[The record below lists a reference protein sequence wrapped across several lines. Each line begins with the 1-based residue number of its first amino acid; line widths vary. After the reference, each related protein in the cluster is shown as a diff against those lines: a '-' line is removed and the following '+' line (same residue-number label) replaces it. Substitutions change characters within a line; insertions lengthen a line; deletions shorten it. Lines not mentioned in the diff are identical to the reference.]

1 MESGESTKSIFYL
14 ILVKNKG
21 IQALI
26 FLCLKR
32 NEVEKVYQRWVGS
45 LVLGVLFTGILV
57 APSWAGINQGNFI
70 PAGGR
75 KAAAVDS
82 QVRYY
87 QVQKGDTLWD
97 ISRSF
102 NVDVQTLAS
111 VNNLNR
117 NSILSIGQTLKVPG
131 SGQRLHVIRPGETMW
146 DIASRYNVSLASLK
160 AANPAKNPTNL
171 KINDQLVIPSS
182 SSAYPVAQMVQEPSR
197 GWSYTNLFNW
207 PVVGAITSGYGARQS
222 GFHHGIDIAG
232 KIGDPIKAC
241 AAGTV
246 TFTGYK
252 SVYGRTVIIQHPD
265 GKETLYAHVQTIKVS
280 KGDTVARG
288 QVIATV
294 GMTGR
299 TTGPHVHLEVRN
311 NGELC
316 NPLSYLPR

>member
-1 MESGESTKSIFYL
+1 MYK
-14 ILVKNKG
+14 
-21 IQALI
+21 
-26 FLCLKR
+26 
-32 NEVEKVYQRWVGS
+32 RWVGS
-45 LVLGVLFTGILV
+45 LVLGLLCTGILA
-57 APSWAGINQGNFI
+57 APVSAGLNQGNFI
-70 PAGGR
+70 PAGGPR
-75 KAAAVDS
+75 AVPADS

-111 VNNLNR
+111 INNLNR
-117 NSILSIGQTLKVPG
+117 NSILRIGQTLQVPG

-146 DIASRYNVSLASLK
+146 DIAARYKVSLTSLK
-160 AANPAKNPTNL
+160 EANPSKNPVNL

-182 SSAYPVAQMVQEPSR
+182 TYQVAQVTQQPSR

-207 PVVGAITSGYGARQS
+207 PVVGTITSGYGWRKS
-222 GFHHGIDIAG
+222 GYHHGIDIAG
-232 KIGDPIKAC
+232 DIGDPIKAC

-246 TFTGYK
+246 TFAGNK
-252 SVYGRTVIIQHPD
+252 PVYGRTIIIQHPD

-280 KGDTVARG
+280 QGDTVARG

-311 NGELC
+311 NGVLC
-316 NPLSYLPR
+316 NPLNYLQR

>member
-1 MESGESTKSIFYL
+1 M
-14 ILVKNKG
+14 
-21 IQALI
+21 
-26 FLCLKR
+26 
-32 NEVEKVYQRWVGS
+32 
-45 LVLGVLFTGILV
+45 LGVLCTGILA
-57 APSWAGINQGNFI
+57 APVWAGLNQGNFI
-70 PAGGR
+70 PAGGSR
-75 KAAAVDS
+75 AVAVDS

-102 NVDVQTLAS
+102 NVDIQTLTS
-111 VNNLNR
+111 INNLNR
-117 NSILSIGQTLKVPG
+117 NSILKIGQTLQIPG

-146 DIASRYNVSLASLK
+146 DIAARYKVSLTSLK
-160 AANPAKNPTNL
+160 AANPSKNPVNL

-182 SSAYPVAQMVQEPSR
+182 TYQVAQVTQQPSR
-197 GWSYTNLFNW
+197 GWTYTSLFNW
-207 PVVGAITSGYGARQS
+207 PLVGTITSGYGWRQS
-222 GFHHGIDIAG
+222 GYHHGIDIAG
-232 KIGDPIKAC
+232 EIGDPIKAC

-246 TFTGYK
+246 TFAGYK
-252 SVYGRTVIIQHPD
+252 SVYGRTVVIEHPD

-280 KGDTVARG
+280 QGESVARG

-316 NPLSYLPR
+316 NPLNYLSR

>member
-1 MESGESTKSIFYL
+1 
-14 ILVKNKG
+14 
-21 IQALI
+21 
-26 FLCLKR
+26 
-32 NEVEKVYQRWVGS
+32 
-45 LVLGVLFTGILV
+45 VLGVLCTGILA
-57 APSWAGINQGNFI
+57 APVWAGLNQGNFI
-70 PAGGR
+70 PVGGSR
-75 KAAAVDS
+75 AVAVDS

-102 NVDVQTLAS
+102 NVDIQTLTS
-111 VNNLNR
+111 INNLNR
-117 NSILSIGQTLKVPG
+117 NSILKIGQTLQIPG

-146 DIASRYNVSLASLK
+146 DIAARYKVSLTSLK
-160 AANPAKNPTNL
+160 AANPSKNPVNL

-182 SSAYPVAQMVQEPSR
+182 TYQVAQVTQQPSR
-197 GWSYTNLFNW
+197 GWTYTSLFNW
-207 PVVGAITSGYGARQS
+207 PLVGTITSGYGWRQS
-222 GFHHGIDIAG
+222 GYHHGIDIAG
-232 KIGDPIKAC
+232 EIGDPIKAC

-246 TFTGYK
+246 TFAGYK
-252 SVYGRTVIIQHPD
+252 SVYGRTVVIEHPD

-280 KGDTVARG
+280 QGESVARG

-316 NPLSYLPR
+316 NPLNYLSR

>member
-1 MESGESTKSIFYL
+1 MYK
-14 ILVKNKG
+14 
-21 IQALI
+21 
-26 FLCLKR
+26 
-32 NEVEKVYQRWVGS
+32 RWVGS
-45 LVLGVLFTGILV
+45 LVLGVLCTGILA
-57 APSWAGINQGNFI
+57 APVWAGLNQGNFI
-70 PAGGR
+70 PAGGSR
-75 KAAAVDS
+75 AVAVDS

-102 NVDVQTLAS
+102 NVDIQTLTS
-111 VNNLNR
+111 INNLNR
-117 NSILSIGQTLKVPG
+117 NSILKIGQTLQIPG

-146 DIASRYNVSLASLK
+146 DIAARYKVSLTSLK
-160 AANPAKNPTNL
+160 AANPSKNPVNL

-182 SSAYPVAQMVQEPSR
+182 TYQVAQVTQQPSR
-197 GWSYTNLFNW
+197 GWTYTSLFNW
-207 PVVGAITSGYGARQS
+207 PLVGTITSGYGWRQS
-222 GFHHGIDIAG
+222 GYHHGIDIAG
-232 KIGDPIKAC
+232 EIGDPIKAC

-246 TFTGYK
+246 TFAGYK
-252 SVYGRTVIIQHPD
+252 SVYGRTVVIEHPD

-280 KGDTVARG
+280 QGESVARG

-316 NPLSYLPR
+316 NPLNYLSR

>member
-1 MESGESTKSIFYL
+1 
-14 ILVKNKG
+14 
-21 IQALI
+21 
-26 FLCLKR
+26 
-32 NEVEKVYQRWVGS
+32 
-45 LVLGVLFTGILV
+45 VLGVLCTGILA
-57 APSWAGINQGNFI
+57 APVWAGLNQGNFI
-70 PAGGR
+70 PAGGSR
-75 KAAAVDS
+75 AVAVDS

-102 NVDVQTLAS
+102 NVDIQTLTS
-111 VNNLNR
+111 INNLNR
-117 NSILSIGQTLKVPG
+117 NSILKIGQTLQIPG

-146 DIASRYNVSLASLK
+146 DIAARYKVSLTSLK
-160 AANPAKNPTNL
+160 AANPSKNPVNL

-182 SSAYPVAQMVQEPSR
+182 TYQVAQVTQQPSR
-197 GWSYTNLFNW
+197 GWTYTSLFNW
-207 PVVGAITSGYGARQS
+207 PLVGTITSGYGWRQS
-222 GFHHGIDIAG
+222 GYHHGIDIAG
-232 KIGDPIKAC
+232 EIGDPIKAC

-246 TFTGYK
+246 TFAGYK
-252 SVYGRTVIIQHPD
+252 SVYGRTVVIEHPD

-280 KGDTVARG
+280 QGESVARG

-316 NPLSYLPR
+316 NPLNYLSR